1 MATPINLRILTKAWT
16 CLCKWAW
23 IVGIAWQKSPH
34 NEEALSL
41 GLLQQALEQ
50 DFFSEEGQTDPCIRG
65 QKETFT
71 L

>member
-1 MATPINLRILTKAWT
+1 
-16 CLCKWAW
+16 
-23 IVGIAWQKSPH
+23 VGIAWQKSPH

-50 DFFSEEGQTDPCIRG
+50 DFSSEEEKTDPCIRG
-65 QKETFT
+65 QKESFT